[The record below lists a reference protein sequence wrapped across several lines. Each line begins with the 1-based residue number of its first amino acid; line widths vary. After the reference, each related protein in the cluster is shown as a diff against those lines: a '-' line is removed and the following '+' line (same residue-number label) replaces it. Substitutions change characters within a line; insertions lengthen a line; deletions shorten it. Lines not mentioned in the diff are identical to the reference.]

1 MKFDAIVVGSGAG
14 GGIAACL
21 LAEAGKKVLVLEK
34 GRELGFADVPR
45 DHLRNHRFAKYGHGT
60 GPEIDG
66 NPRLFNGRQVRPHE
80 GGYQNNASCV
90 GGGTLVYGAQAWR
103 FHPLDFRMATTY
115 GVPDGS
121 SLADWPIQY
130 EDLERYYERAEWEIG
145 VAGGEPAPQMPLR
158 RPYPMPAFPH
168 TTKAKKLKAGC
179 DKLGWT
185 YQTPPLLINSVD
197 HAGRRACTHCQHC
210 VGFACPVD
218 AKNGT
223 QNTVIPRALVSG
235 NCVLES
241 KAYVTRLL
249 KSRGGKVTGVSY
261 VNERGE
267 RCSASSEVVV
277 LACGAIETARL
288 MLNSRL
294 GGPMVGTSLQGHYY
308 AIVAGIMR
316 DPIWDGDG
324 PGVSISTLEFNHG
337 NPGIIGGG
345 MMADDFITLPVG
357 YAMNFRPSDIPSW
370 GQAHKDWM
378 RETYRRFMQVGG
390 PIHEIPN
397 ADCRVNVS
405 TRVRDRWGVP
415 VASLSGTTHPET
427 VRTTKFMLER
437 ATEWLKASGAERT
450 YHGEP
455 GLHLSAGQHQA
466 GTCRMGTD
474 PATSVV
480 DADCRVH
487 GHDNLF
493 IADSSVHVTNG
504 GFNPVLTIMALS
516 FRTTDRLVKS
526 W

>member
-1 MKFDAIVVGSGAG
+1 
-14 GGIAACL
+14 
-21 LAEAGKKVLVLEK
+21 
-34 GRELGFADVPR
+34 
-45 DHLRNHRFAKYGHGT
+45 
-60 GPEIDG
+60 
-66 NPRLFNGRQVRPHE
+66 
-80 GGYQNNASCV
+80 
-90 GGGTLVYGAQAWR
+90 
-103 FHPLDFRMATTY
+103 
-115 GVPDGS
+115 
-121 SLADWPIQY
+121 
-130 EDLERYYERAEWEIG
+130 
-145 VAGGEPAPQMPLR
+145 
-158 RPYPMPAFPH
+158 
-168 TTKAKKLKAGC
+168 
-179 DKLGWT
+179 
-185 YQTPPLLINSVD
+185 
-197 HAGRRACTHCQHC
+197 
-210 VGFACPVD
+210 
-218 AKNGT
+218 
-223 QNTVIPRALVSG
+223 
-235 NCVLES
+235 
-241 KAYVTRLL
+241 
-249 KSRGGKVTGVSY
+249 
-261 VNERGE
+261 
-267 RCSASSEVVV
+267 
-277 LACGAIETARL
+277 
-288 MLNSRL
+288 
-294 GGPMVGTSLQGHYY
+294 
-308 AIVAGIMR
+308 MR